1 MYVNTHKWGVSLDEN
16 TYQES
21 LKGLDLKELNKMLR
35 NRKACMTKKKKVFVE
50 MREIFQKQI
59 DIIEDFINKI

>member
-1 MYVNTHKWGVSLDEN
+1 MYVNTHKWGVSLDKN

-35 NRKACMTKKKKVFVE
+35 NRKACMNKKKKVFHLL
-50 MREIFQKQI
+50 
-59 DIIEDFINKI
+59 INFVSN